1 MRRAAWVICWRTARH
16 GATTTGRLR
25 SARRAA
31 RRERWDGAAAL
42 VARLREGRA
51 SFGQDWAVVR
61 APVAAAVELGA
72 VVRPRVQ
79 IDRLPTGLEE
89 FWDDERPWERA

>member
-1 MRRAAWVICWRTARH
+1 MERRRRAGVARC
-16 GATTTGRLR
+16 
-25 SARRAA
+25 AA
-31 RRERWDGAAAL
+31 RAPRALDGPAAL

-61 APVAAAVELGA
+61 APLAAAVELGA

-79 IDRLPTGLEE
+79 IDRLPPGLEE
-89 FWDDERPWERA
+89 FWDDERPWERT